1 MRHKITRKFI
11 GPEGTT
17 DGAGQATEIP
27 DVTTLQQHG
36 GPGFVGRP
44 FEIQDSVTLSRNGCQ
59 ESASLLALS
68 NWPSSKSL
76 PTHLKYSQRNDASGN
91 WYTCSS
97 GTQR

>member
-1 MRHKITRKFI
+1 MRHKSHASSLAS
-11 GPEGTT
+11 PEETT
-17 DGAGQATEIP
+17 DGAGQATAIP

-36 GPGFVGRP
+36 GPGLVGP
-44 FEIQDSVTLSRNGCQ
+44 FEIQDSVTLFRNGCQ

-68 NWPSSKSL
+68 NCPSSKSL